1 MAKKTW
7 TDVTVTD
14 TKGRL
19 VRQSGSGDPAKAHK
33 SADERMKRGY
43 KKTVKTTDW

>member
-1 MAKKTW
+1 MSW
-7 TDVTVTD
+7 THVEVKD

-19 VRQSGSGDPAKAHK
+19 VRRSSSGDSAKAHK

-43 KKTVKTTDW
+43 QKTVTKTDF

>member
-1 MAKKTW
+1 MSW
-7 TDVTVTD
+7 TEVEVRD

-19 VRQSGSGDPAKAHK
+19 VRRSGSGDPAKAHR

-43 KKTVKTTDW
+43 TKTEKTKR